1 MRGKRLLIAGVTVLA
16 CIAVAALAWHRRA
29 SAPTPPAPA
38 VRRPALPADVTL
50 SGKIRAQHVVN
61 VGATVGGNIEAF
73 LVEVGQE
80 VAEGQALARIS
91 NQGLETG
98 QEIARIA
105 LDNPH

>member
-1 MRGKRLLIAGVTVLA
+1 MRGKRVLIAGVAVLA
-16 CIAVAALAWHRRA
+16 SIAVAALAWHRRA
-29 SAPTPPAPA
+29 AAPSPSAPAARPPAP
-38 VRRPALPADVTL
+38 PADVTL

-61 VGATVGGNIEAF
+61 VGATVGGNIDAF

-91 NQGLETG
+91 NQGVETG

-105 LDNPH
+105 LDN